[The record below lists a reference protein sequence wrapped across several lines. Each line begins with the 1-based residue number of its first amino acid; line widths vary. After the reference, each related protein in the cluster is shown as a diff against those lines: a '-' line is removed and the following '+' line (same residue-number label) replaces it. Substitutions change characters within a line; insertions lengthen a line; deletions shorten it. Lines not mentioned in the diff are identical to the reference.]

1 MYSSS
6 VYVYIS
12 NNVINKINMFLHK
25 RLSKLMLA
33 ADLIICSLWLIL
45 VFHVGSAAY
54 YPLLW
59 IVPVLRMWLSFL
71 TYRRSRMA
79 LTPLLLLVVFCLG
92 TLLNHANPVFMLFNR
107 SMLAVVKSL
116 MAFFGSAHFDLAEFS
131 DIWYGS
137 WDYRYWIAGIAYV
150 WVVVIPAVVY
160 VYRCFKGKLVP
171 SQLGIWKRVGLVA
184 YIIASIVIM
193 SVFVGGL
200 GTGSVSV
207 LALFILLMLIPVIF
221 NKGRIEGFLTRFE
234 QSFIVCMLMFG
245 VAYSCGVSY
254 NSVSAITT
262 AALPAAFMALVNWN
276 MGRKTDYKD
285 VLLLVLGA
293 SVFYIAQY
301 VMNMIRIILLLMSL
315 GLFAVAI
322 ARFAY
327 STRRYWSSVA
337 LYVVVSLAIPI
348 FCIGYNPF
356 SVLEARKV
364 RHFDDYGFSRHGL
377 MLVTG
382 SEGDGIRDRYGLIL
396 PPEYY
401 YINLLIP
408 TKPYCKVRK
417 LDGWK
422 IYDLEKKK
430 LISDEE
436 FTDVI
441 PYGEYS
447 FLLKSEQGDKY
458 LKIPHVYSRFS
469 DRGNAVIIEEAPEL

>member
-1 MYSSS
+1 MNQ
-6 VYVYIS
+6 S
-12 NNVINKINMFLHK
+12 NFSRFV
-25 RLSKLMLA
+25 LA
-33 ADLIICSLWLIL
+33 TDLFICTIWLIL

-92 TLLNHANPVFMLFNR
+92 TLKNHANPVFMLFNR
-107 SMLAVVKSL
+107 PMLAVLKSL
-116 MAFFGSAHFDLAEFS
+116 MAFFGSGHFDLAEFS

-137 WDYRYWIAGIAYV
+137 WDYRYWIAGISYV

-184 YIIASIVIM
+184 YIIASIVVM

-234 QSFIVCMLMFG
+234 QSFVLCMLMFG
-245 VAYSCGVSY
+245 LAYSCGVSY

-276 MGRKTDYKD
+276 LGRKTDYKD
-285 VLLLVLGA
+285 LMLLVLGA

-301 VMNMIRIILLLMSL
+301 GINMIRIILLLMSL
-315 GLFAVAI
+315 GFFAVAI

-337 LYVVVSLAIPI
+337 LYVVVSLAIPV

-356 SVLEARKV
+356 SVLEARRV

-396 PPEYY
+396 PAEYY
-401 YINLLIP
+401 YIDLLIP

-422 IYDLEKKK
+422 IYDLEKQK

-447 FLLKSEQGDKY
+447 FLLKSEQGDRY
-458 LKIPHVYSRFS
+458 LKIPHVYGRFS
-469 DRGNAVIIEEAPEL
+469 DRGDAVIIEEAPEL

>member
-1 MYSSS
+1 MNQ
-6 VYVYIS
+6 S
-12 NNVINKINMFLHK
+12 NFSRFV
-25 RLSKLMLA
+25 LA
-33 ADLIICSLWLIL
+33 ADLFICAIWLML
-45 VFHVGSAAY
+45 VLHVGSASY
-54 YPLLW
+54 YPLLLT
-59 IVPVLRMWLSFL
+59 VPVLRMWLSFL

-79 LTPLLLLVVFCLG
+79 LTPLLLLVLFCLG
-92 TLLNHANPVFMLFNR
+92 TLLNNANPVFMLFNR
-107 SMLAVVKSL
+107 PILAVVKSL
-116 MAFFGSAHFDLAEFS
+116 MAFFGSGHFDLADFS

-160 VYRCFKGKLVP
+160 VYRCFKGKLVS

-184 YIIASIVIM
+184 YIMASIVIM

-200 GTGSVSV
+200 GTSSVSV
-207 LALFILLMLIPVIF
+207 LALFILLMLIPMIF

-234 QSFIVCMLMFG
+234 QSFVLCMLMFG
-245 VAYSCGVSY
+245 LAYSCGVSY

-262 AALPAAFMALVNWN
+262 TTLPAAFIALVNWN
-276 MGRKTDYKD
+276 MCRKTYYKD

-301 VMNMIRIILLLMSL
+301 GVNMIRIILLLMSL

-337 LYVVVSLAIPI
+337 LYVVVSLAIPV

-396 PPEYY
+396 PAEYY
-401 YINLLIP
+401 YIDLLTP

-422 IYDLEKKK
+422 IYDLEKQKF
-430 LISDEE
+430 ISDEE

-447 FLLKSEQGDKY
+447 FRLKSEQGDRY

-469 DRGNAVIIEEAPEL
+469 EREDAVITDEAPEL

>member
-1 MYSSS
+1 MNRRLTINVSRG
-6 VYVYIS
+6 IHMNQS
-12 NNVINKINMFLHK
+12 NFSRFV
-25 RLSKLMLA
+25 LA
-33 ADLIICSLWLIL
+33 ADLFICAIWLML
-45 VFHVGSAAY
+45 TLHVGSAAY

-59 IVPVLRMWLSFL
+59 TAPMLRIWLSFL

-79 LTPLLLLVVFCLG
+79 LTPLLLLVALCLG
-92 TLLNHANPVFMLFNR
+92 TLQNHANPVFILFNR
-107 SMLAVVKSL
+107 PMLAVVKSL
-116 MAFFGSAHFDLAEFS
+116 MAFFGSGQFDLAKFS

-137 WDYRYWIAGIAYV
+137 WDYRYWISGIAYIG
-150 WVVVIPAVVY
+150 VVVIPTVVY

-171 SQLGIWKRVGLVA
+171 GQLGIGKRVGLVA

-193 SVFVGGL
+193 SVFVGEL
-200 GTGSVSV
+200 GTSSVSV
-207 LALFILLMLIPVIF
+207 LALFVLLMLIPVIF

-234 QSFIVCMLMFG
+234 QSFIICMLMFG
-245 VAYSCGVSY
+245 LAYSCGVSY
-254 NSVSAITT
+254 NSVSAIS
-262 AALPAAFMALVNWN
+262 AVALPAAFMALVNWN

-285 VLLLVLGA
+285 VLLLVSGA

-301 VMNMIRIILLLMSL
+301 GMNMIRIILLLMSL

-327 STRRYWSSVA
+327 STRKYWSSIA
-337 LYVVVSLAIPI
+337 LYVVVSLAIPV

-364 RHFDDYGFSRHGL
+364 RHFDDYGFSSRGL

-396 PPEYY
+396 PAEYY
-401 YINLLIP
+401 YINQLKP

-436 FTDVI
+436 FTDVM

-447 FLLKSEQGDKY
+447 FLLKSPQGDKY
-458 LKIPHVYSRFS
+458 LNIPRIYSRFS
-469 DRGNAVIIEEAPEL
+469 ERGDAVITEKAPDL

>member
-1 MYSSS
+1 MNQ
-6 VYVYIS
+6 S
-12 NNVINKINMFLHK
+12 NFSRFV
-25 RLSKLMLA
+25 LA
-33 ADLIICSLWLIL
+33 ADLFICAIWLML
-45 VFHVGSAAY
+45 ALHVGSAAY

-59 IVPVLRMWLSFL
+59 TVPVLRMWLSFL

-92 TLLNHANPVFMLFNR
+92 TLQNHANPVFMLFNR
-107 SMLAVVKSL
+107 PILAVVKSL
-116 MAFFGSAHFDLAEFS
+116 MAFFGSGHIDLAEFS

-160 VYRCFKGKLVP
+160 VYRCFKGNLVT
-171 SQLGIWKRVGLVA
+171 SQLGIWKRVRLIA

-193 SVFVGGL
+193 SVFVGGM

-221 NKGRIEGFLTRFE
+221 SKGGIEGFLTRFE
-234 QSFIVCMLMFG
+234 QSFVLCMLMFG
-245 VAYSCGVSY
+245 LAYSCSVSY

-262 AALPAAFMALVNWN
+262 ATLPAAFMALVNWN
-276 MGRKTDYKD
+276 MGRKTYYKD

-301 VMNMIRIILLLMSL
+301 GINMIRIILLLMSL

-364 RHFDDYGFSRHGL
+364 RHFDDYGFSSHGL

-396 PPEYY
+396 PAEYY
-401 YINLLIP
+401 YIDLLIP

-422 IYDLEKKK
+422 IYDLEKKM
-430 LISDEE
+430 LVSDEE

-447 FLLKSEQGDKY
+447 FLLKSEQGDRY

-469 DRGNAVIIEEAPEL
+469 DRGDAVIIEEAPEL

>member
-1 MYSSS
+1 
-6 VYVYIS
+6 
-12 NNVINKINMFLHK
+12 
-25 RLSKLMLA
+25 MLA
-33 ADLIICSLWLIL
+33 ADLFICSIWLML
-45 VFHVGSAAY
+45 ALHVGSAAY

-59 IVPVLRMWLSFL
+59 TVPMLRMWLSFL

-79 LTPLLLLVVFCLG
+79 LTPLLLLVVFCFG

-107 SMLAVVKSL
+107 PILAVVKSL
-116 MAFFGSAHFDLAEFS
+116 IAFFGSGHFDLAEFS

-171 SQLGIWKRVGLVA
+171 SPLGIWKRVGLVA

-221 NKGRIEGFLTRFE
+221 NKGRIEGFFTRFE
-234 QSFIVCMLMFG
+234 QSFVLFMLMFG
-245 VAYSCGVSY
+245 LAYSCGVSY

-262 AALPAAFMALVNWN
+262 AALPAAFMTLVNWN

-301 VMNMIRIILLLMSL
+301 GINMIRIILLLISL

-337 LYVVVSLAIPI
+337 LYVVVSLVIPV

-364 RHFDDYGFSRHGL
+364 RHFDDYGFSRHGI

-396 PPEYY
+396 PAEYY
-401 YINLLIP
+401 YIDLLIP

-422 IYDLEKKK
+422 IYDLEKKMFV
-430 LISDEE
+430 SDEE

-447 FLLKSEQGDKY
+447 FLLKSEQGDRY

-469 DRGNAVIIEEAPEL
+469 DRGDAVIIEEAPEL